1 MKGQAMLALLQKA
14 GFMVTFS
21 PDVARL
27 VDTIY
32 PPARQALAYE
42 IAAIGRPLYFII
54 AAFELVL
61 LVWFWQSG
69 AASRLAAACDRR
81 IRLPFFS
88 AAALT
93 FLTLLGFSLAL
104 LPFAWFG
111 GYVLPHRFGLS
122 DASFSVWISD
132 WAKDL
137 ALTTVIGA
145 AIGAG
150 FVRLV
155 ARREKAWPV
164 IAGVVAAPLILFGN
178 AIFPVFVTPLFNHY
192 APLPDSALSRSIL
205 AMAARNG
212 ISASV
217 VYEYDMSRQTNEGN
231 AYVAGIGSFE
241 RIAIGD
247 TMLRDLKPDEVLY
260 VVAHEMGHYKLH
272 HLWWGSLYTW
282 LGSLAIIALVAFILP
297 LKLRHGPHGATE
309 LSDPAALP
317 LLGAFLIALSII
329 SAPVS
334 NAISRGIEHA
344 ADVFAA
350 EHTALGDAGVRAFA
364 RLGTENLSSLHPPAL
379 AVWYFYD
386 HPPLDERIEYAVEH
400 ERSATQSETGP

>member
-1 MKGQAMLALLQKA
+1 
-14 GFMVTFS
+14 MVTFT
-21 PDVARL
+21 PDITRL
-27 VDTIY
+27 VDSIY

-54 AAFELVL
+54 AAFELAL

-69 AASRLAAACDRR
+69 TAARLAAACERR

-88 AAALT
+88 AAAFA
-93 FLTLLGFSLAL
+93 FLALLGFSIAL
-104 LPFAWFG
+104 VPFAWYG
-111 GYVLPHRFGLS
+111 GYALPHQFGLS
-122 DASFSVWISD
+122 NAPFSVWISD

-145 AIGAG
+145 VIGAA

-155 ARREKAWPV
+155 ARRGKAWPV
-164 IAGVVAAPLILFGN
+164 IAGVVAAPLILFSN

-192 APLPDSALSRSIL
+192 VPLPDSPLSRSIL

-212 ISASV
+212 IAASV

-272 HLWWGSLYTW
+272 HLWWGSLYAW
-282 LGSLAIIALVAFILP
+282 LGSLVVIALVAFVLP
-297 LKLRHGPHGATE
+297 LKLRHGPDGSTA
-309 LSDPAALP
+309 LSDPASLP
-317 LLGAFLIALSII
+317 LLGAFLIALSLVF
-329 SAPVS
+329 APVS

-364 RLGTENLSSLHPPAL
+364 RLGTENLSSLHPPGL

-386 HPPLDERIEYAVEH
+386 HPPLDERIEYALEH
-400 ERSATQSETGP
+400 ERGATQTTVGP